1 MPPPNADLIPV
12 PAAASGK
19 DAIEILRAFVV
30 DGRLHVTLRPG
41 FEQPEIWGMAVA
53 DIARH
58 AARMFASETKIT
70 EQAALEKIRHMFDAE
85 LDSPTD
91 LGATNRVS

>member
-1 MPPPNADLIPV
+1 MDKVDAMPV
-12 PAAASGK
+12 PATASEKGGT
-19 DAIEILRAFVV
+19 EVLRAFVV
-30 DGRLHVTLRPG
+30 EGQLHVALRRS
-41 FEQPEIWGMAVA
+41 FDEPEVWGLAIA

-58 AARMFASETKIT
+58 AARIFANETKLT
-70 EQAALEKIRHMFDAE
+70 ERAALEKIRHMFDAE